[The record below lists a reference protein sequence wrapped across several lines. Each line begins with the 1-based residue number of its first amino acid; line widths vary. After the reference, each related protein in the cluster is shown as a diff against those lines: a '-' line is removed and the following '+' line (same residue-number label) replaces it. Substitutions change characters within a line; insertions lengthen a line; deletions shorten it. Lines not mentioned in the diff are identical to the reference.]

1 MAESEERTEKGLI
14 EKNWVLGAM
23 IGVLLLLGVA
33 LWWLATHPDQVA
45 AWVSPDRSQVRVEK
59 PS

>member
-1 MAESEERTEKGLI
+1 MAESDERTQKGLI
-14 EKNWVLGAM
+14 EQNWVLGAM

-45 AWVSPDRSQVRVEK
+45 AWVAPDRTRVRVEK